1 MNIKC
6 MVFSVFRL
14 LENFVDI
21 ISEDM
26 IWIQDIVENNRK
38 NGSFSNL
45 TQKWRMI
52 IRNKSGGGVILM
64 HSYDLGQAKRM
75 RRRCWQIGRF
85 AWVVVVVGRTRCGG
99 IGRAEE
105 EDHQRRRFQGLERK
119 WSHVWW
125 VGMRNEFQGLERIR
139 DQLPK
144 INDVAQEVIDIR

>member
-64 HSYDLGQAKRM
+64 HSCGRGQAKRM
-75 RRRCWQIGRF
+75 RRRCWQIGRL
-85 AWVVVVVGRTRCGG
+85 AWVVVVVRRTRCGG
-99 IGRAEE
+99 IGRAEK